1 MTKYT
6 QYKPADS
13 LCNVI
18 EKLTIG
24 LLSGLT
30 KPIKS
35 AKNRDSETELFT
47 DH

>member
-18 EKLTIG
+18 EKLK